1 MLLIKAGHI
10 YLKRFLRT
18 GRIAAPV
25 MLDNRVNRSV
35 PGFFMVRLPDNI
47 VFFGPPGVG
56 KGVQASRLSERRG
69 MVHFSMGDAL
79 RAEIAEGSELGATIQ
94 AALARGEFAS
104 DETVLAVL
112 EKQLDRSGPVTGL
125 ILDGFPRTIA
135 QAEKLEQMLSERG
148 GELSRVLLLDASSDT
163 LVARLTGRLL
173 CAQCGETFHQLFK
186 VPEREGRCDECGG
199 ELSRREDDSE
209 SVQLERLNTYRYL
222 TEPLTGFYRQRGLL
236 DVIDGSGS
244 IEEVSERIDRSL
256 GGA

>member
-1 MLLIKAGHI
+1 
-10 YLKRFLRT
+10 
-18 GRIAAPV
+18 
-25 MLDNRVNRSV
+25 
-35 PGFFMVRLPDNI
+35 MVRLPDNI

-56 KGVQASRLSERRG
+56 KGVQASRLSERCG

-79 RAEIAEGSELGATIQ
+79 RAEVAEGTEEGVLIEE
-94 AALARGEFAS
+94 ALARGEFTS

-112 EKQLDRSGPVTGL
+112 EKHLDRGGPVTGL

-135 QAEKLEQMLSERG
+135 QAEKLEQMLTDRG

-173 CAQCGETFHQLFK
+173 CAQCGETFHLLFK
-186 VPEREGRCDECGG
+186 VPEREGCCDACGG

>member
-1 MLLIKAGHI
+1 
-10 YLKRFLRT
+10 
-18 GRIAAPV
+18 
-25 MLDNRVNRSV
+25 
-35 PGFFMVRLPDNI
+35 MVRLPDNI

-79 RAEIAEGSELGATIQ
+79 RAEVAEGTELGIQ
-94 AALARGEFAS
+94 IEAALARGEFAS

-112 EKQLDRSGPVTGL
+112 EKHLDRGGPVTGL

-135 QAEKLEQMLSERG
+135 QAEKLEQMLTDRG
-148 GELSRVLLLDASSDT
+148 GGLSRVLLLDASSDT

-173 CAQCGETFHQLFK
+173 CGQCGETYHELFK
-186 VPEREGRCDECGG
+186 VPRLEGHCDECGG
-199 ELSRREDDSE
+199 QLSRREDDSE
-209 SVQLERLNTYRYL
+209 SVQLERLSTYRYL
-222 TEPLTGFYRQRGLL
+222 TEPLAGFYRQRGLL

>member
-1 MLLIKAGHI
+1 ML
-10 YLKRFLRT
+10 T
-18 GRIAAPV
+18 
-25 MLDNRVNRSV
+25 D
-35 PGFFMVRLPDNI
+35 
-47 VFFGPPGVG
+47 
-56 KGVQASRLSERRG
+56 
-69 MVHFSMGDAL
+69 
-79 RAEIAEGSELGATIQ
+79 
-94 AALARGEFAS
+94 
-104 DETVLAVL
+104 
-112 EKQLDRSGPVTGL
+112 
-125 ILDGFPRTIA
+125 
-135 QAEKLEQMLSERG
+135 RG

-186 VPEREGRCDECGG
+186 VPEREGRCDACGS

-222 TEPLTGFYRQRGLL
+222 TEPLASFYRQRGLL